1 MMMILLLARTLTL
14 LSLFALPMSVW
25 AIDCTKARLVDDKAI
40 CATPALMQLDEVLNK
55 SYLFARQQADKEQLK
70 IEQLAWLK
78 NRQQCSDNTSCLVE
92 QYISRIKTLAHVD
105 SVSIIHSASKQWDFV
120 LSVADCTPD
129 SSYPTCEGPGTLDIF
144 TKGSGKLVQ
153 RLDAKNIFIELDKQG
168 KATTNLVEMY
178 GDNNSGLVVDDI
190 NFDGFDDIALRTGNE
205 GAYGGPSYT
214 IYLYQPQSKT
224 FVENTALTQLASEN
238 LGLFAVDPENQ
249 TLTTFTKSGCCWHQS
264 STWKIDQ
271 NKPVLIEEITDGEDI
286 GAEQPTRLITTR
298 KWTNGEWQTTE
309 EREIIA
315 D

>member
-1 MMMILLLARTLTL
+1 MIMTLSPVRALTL
-14 LSLFALPMSVW
+14 LSLLALPLSAW
-25 AIDCTKARLVDDKAI
+25 AIDCTKASLADEKAI
-40 CATPALMQLDEVLNK
+40 CATPPLMQLDTVLNK
-55 SYLFARQQADKEQLK
+55 SYAFARQQADKAQLKTEQLV
-70 IEQLAWLK
+70 WLK
-78 NRQQCSDNTSCLVE
+78 ERQQCGDNTACLAE
-92 QYISRIKTLAHVD
+92 QYISRVKTLAHVD
-105 SVSIIHSASKQWDFV
+105 SISIIHSASKQWDFV
-120 LSVADCTPD
+120 LSVASCTPD

-153 RLDAKNIFIELDKQG
+153 RLAAKNIFIELDKQG

-178 GDNNSGLVVDDI
+178 GDNNSGLVVEDI
-190 NFDGFDDIALRTGNE
+190 NFDGIDDIALRTGNE

-238 LGLFAVDPENQ
+238 LGLFNVDSENK

-264 STWKIDQ
+264 SIWKIDQ

-298 KWTNGEWQTTE
+298 KWINGQWQTTE
-309 EREIIA
+309 EREVIA